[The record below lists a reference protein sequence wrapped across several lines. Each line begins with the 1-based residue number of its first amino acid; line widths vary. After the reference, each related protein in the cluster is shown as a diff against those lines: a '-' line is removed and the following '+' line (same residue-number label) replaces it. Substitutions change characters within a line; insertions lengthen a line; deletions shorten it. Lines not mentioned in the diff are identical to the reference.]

1 MTDQPMGRSE
11 KSEKRRAKRQR
22 RKKGKKGKDGDD
34 SDPPATP
41 DGAGAAPEPEAAAPP
56 LALPAAGATPAKPA
70 ASATP
75 RPLSAWCAK
84 FLRTDRSEI
93 RSEPSALEDA
103 PLDDTYLA
111 GFAARCAAE
120 APARPADAASDGGGS
135 DSSDGD
141 DASDAPPSDAADGAP
156 AAFRVFV
163 SNVPFATTEQRLARL
178 ATKHGDLVD
187 VELPVCRS
195 GPNAGRPAGYGVLS
209 YASAEDAAAAAD
221 ALDGAA
227 FEGRDL
233 RAREE
238 IGASAGDDDEL
249 RSPDRK
255 RRKVGARAAPARY
268 FDDGAGEP
276 ARGRDFFGA
285 GPRCSLCAS
294 DAHLMDACPEAL
306 CHRCLRPGHAARDCR
321 EAPRPM
327 PEVCTACG
335 DVGHSWKWCEAV
347 DGEAKLS
354 AGATCMTCGE
364 RGHLDCKKVK
374 RHKTHDVYCAWC
386 ARPGHTGP
394 SCPQKRGHA
403 RRR

>member
-1 MTDQPMGRSE
+1 MGRSE

-22 RKKGKKGKDGDD
+22 RKKGKKGKDGDE

-41 DGAGAAPEPEAAAPP
+41 DGAAAAPEPEPAAPP

-84 FLRTDRSEI
+84 FLKTDRSEI
-93 RSEPSALEDA
+93 RSEPPA
-103 PLDDTYLA
+103 PRTPPTTRTRR
-111 GFAARCAAE
+111 FAAAPE

-141 DASDAPPSDAADGAP
+141 DASDAPPSDAPDEAP
-156 AAFRVFV
+156 AAFRG
-163 SNVPFATTEQRLARL
+163 AT
-178 ATKHGDLVD
+178 
-187 VELPVCRS
+187 

-209 YASAEDAAAAAD
+209 YASAEDAAR
-221 ALDGAA
+221 GGPGRA

-238 IGASAGDDDEL
+238 IVSSAGDDDEL

-306 CHRCLRPGHAARDCR
+306 CHRCLRRATRRDCR
-321 EAPRPM
+321 DAPRPM

-364 RGHLDCKKVK
+364 RGHLDCKK
-374 RHKTHDVYCAWC
+374 
-386 ARPGHTGP
+386 
-394 SCPQKRGHA
+394 KRGHA